1 MEKFTSSTSKAT
13 PRVTIFNI
21 QKGKVKLT
29 VLSEHGK
36 ERVMAILEAGEFCG
50 EGWLDDRFHE
60 SCHNVGILLDFRIPI

>member
-1 MEKFTSSTSKAT
+1 
-13 PRVTIFNI
+13 
-21 QKGKVKLT
+21 